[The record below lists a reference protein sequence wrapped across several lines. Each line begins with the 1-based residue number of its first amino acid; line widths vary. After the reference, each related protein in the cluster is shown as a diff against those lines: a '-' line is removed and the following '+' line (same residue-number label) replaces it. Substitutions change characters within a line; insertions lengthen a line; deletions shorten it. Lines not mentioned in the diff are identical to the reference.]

1 MKVIYKNIL
10 YKCLIYMLIIFLVN
24 NCSGR
29 ISNHGVLNIEKHITS
44 IVNDKLEKAEIEAL
58 LGPPSTISAF
68 EFNKWYYIN
77 NTIKHIAF
85 YKPEI
90 IKLSVYEIIFNK
102 ENQAIKINTYDQ
114 DNLNEISFNLD
125 ITKTRGN
132 EKSLLQ
138 YILKGVGDSS
148 LQK

>member
-77 NTIKHIAF
+77 NTIKHMAF

-90 IKLSVYEIIFNK
+90 IKLTVYEIIFNK

-114 DNLNEISFNLD
+114 ENLNEISFNLD
-125 ITKTRGN
+125 VTETKGN
-132 EKSLLQ
+132 EKPLLQ
-138 YILKGVGDSS
+138 YILKGIGNSNI
-148 LQK
+148 QK

>member
-77 NTIKHIAF
+77 NTIKHMAF

-90 IKLSVYEIIFNK
+90 IKLTVYEIIFNK
-102 ENQAIKINTYDQ
+102 ENQAIKINTYDLE
-114 DNLNEISFNLD
+114 NLNEISFNLD
-125 ITKTRGN
+125 VTKTRGN
-132 EKSLLQ
+132 EKPLLQ
-138 YILKGVGDSS
+138 YILKGIGNSNV
-148 LQK
+148 KK

>member
-77 NTIKHIAF
+77 NTIKHMAF

-90 IKLSVYEIIFNK
+90 IKLKVYEIIFNK
-102 ENQAIKINTYDQ
+102 ENQAIKINTYDLE
-114 DNLNEISFNLD
+114 NLNEISFNLD
-125 ITKTRGN
+125 VTKTRGN
-132 EKSLLQ
+132 EKPLLQ
-138 YILKGVGDSS
+138 YILKGIGNSNV
-148 LQK
+148 QK

>member
-77 NTIKHIAF
+77 NTIKHMAF

-90 IKLSVYEIIFNK
+90 IKLTVYEIIFNK

-114 DNLNEISFNLD
+114 ENLNEISFNLD
-125 ITKTRGN
+125 VTKTRGN
-132 EKSLLQ
+132 EKPLLQ
-138 YILKGVGDSS
+138 YILKGIGNSNV
-148 LQK
+148 KK

>member
-1 MKVIYKNIL
+1 
-10 YKCLIYMLIIFLVN
+10 MLIIFLVN

-29 ISNHGVLNIEKHITS
+29 ISNHGVLNIEKHIIS
-44 IVNDKLEKAEIEAL
+44 IINDKLEKAEIEAL

-77 NTIKHIAF
+77 NTMKHMAF

-90 IKLSVYEIIFNK
+90 IKLTVYEIIFNK

-114 DNLNEISFNLD
+114 ENLNEISFNLD
-125 ITKTRGN
+125 VTKTRGN
-132 EKSLLQ
+132 EKPLLQ
-138 YILKGVGDSS
+138 YILKGIGNSNI
-148 LQK
+148 QK

>member
-10 YKCLIYMLIIFLVN
+10 YKCLIYILIIFLVN

-77 NTIKHIAF
+77 NTIKHMAF

-90 IKLSVYEIIFNK
+90 IKLKVYEIIFNK

-114 DNLNEISFNLD
+114 ENLNEISFNLD
-125 ITKTRGN
+125 VTKTRGN
-132 EKSLLQ
+132 EKPLLQ
-138 YILKGVGDSS
+138 YILKGIGNSNV
-148 LQK
+148 KK

>member
-10 YKCLIYMLIIFLVN
+10 YKCLTYMLIIFLVN

-77 NTIKHIAF
+77 NTIKHMAF

-90 IKLSVYEIIFNK
+90 IKLTVYEIIFNK

-114 DNLNEISFNLD
+114 ENLNEISFNLD
-125 ITKTRGN
+125 VTKTRGN
-132 EKSLLQ
+132 EKPLLQ
-138 YILKGVGDSS
+138 YILKGIGNSNI
-148 LQK
+148 QK

>member
-1 MKVIYKNIL
+1 MEIIYKNNL
-10 YKCLIYMLIIFLVN
+10 YKCLIYILIIFLIN
-24 NCSGR
+24 SCTGR
-29 ISNHGVLNIEKHITS
+29 ISNHGVLNIDKHITS

-77 NTIKHIAF
+77 NTMKHLAF

-90 IKLSVYEIIFNK
+90 IKLTVYEIIFNK

-114 DNLNEISFNLD
+114 ENLNEISFNLD
-125 ITKTRGN
+125 VTKTRGN
-132 EKSLLQ
+132 EKPLLQ
-138 YILKGVGDSS
+138 YILKGIGNSNI
-148 LQK
+148 QK

>member
-90 IKLSVYEIIFNK
+90 IKLTVYEIIFNK

-114 DNLNEISFNLD
+114 ENLNEISFNLD
-125 ITKTRGN
+125 ETETKGN
-132 EKSLLQ
+132 EKTVLQ
-138 YILKGVGDSS
+138 YILKGIGNSN

>member
-1 MKVIYKNIL
+1 MKIIYKNNL
-10 YKCLIYMLIIFLVN
+10 YKCLIYILIIFLVN

-44 IVNDKLEKAEIEAL
+44 IVDDKLEKAEIEAL

-90 IKLSVYEIIFNK
+90 IKLTVYEIIFNK

-114 DNLNEISFNLD
+114 ENLNEFSFNLD
-125 ITKTRGN
+125 VTETKGN
-132 EKSLLQ
+132 ERPLLQ
-138 YILKGVGDSS
+138 YILKGIGNSNI
-148 LQK
+148 QK

>member
-1 MKVIYKNIL
+1 MKIIYKNNL
-10 YKCLIYMLIIFLVN
+10 YKCLIYILIIFLIN
-24 NCSGR
+24 SCSGR
-29 ISNHGVLNIEKHITS
+29 ISNHGVLNIDKHITS

-90 IKLSVYEIIFNK
+90 IKLTVYEIIFNK

-114 DNLNEISFNLD
+114 ENLNEISFNLD
-125 ITKTRGN
+125 VTETKGN
-132 EKSLLQ
+132 EKPLLQ
-138 YILKGVGDSS
+138 YILKGIGNSN

>member
-1 MKVIYKNIL
+1 MEIIYKNNL
-10 YKCLIYMLIIFLVN
+10 YKCLIYILIIFLIN

-29 ISNHGVLNIEKHITS
+29 ISNHGVLNIDKHITS

-58 LGPPSTISAF
+58 LGPPSTVSAF

-90 IKLSVYEIIFNK
+90 IKLTVYEIIFNK
-102 ENQAIKINTYDQ
+102 ENQAIKINTYDKE
-114 DNLNEISFNLD
+114 NLNEISFNLD
-125 ITKTRGN
+125 VTETKGN
-132 EKSLLQ
+132 EKPLLQ
-138 YILKGVGDSS
+138 YILKGIGNSNI
-148 LQK
+148 QK

>member
-44 IVNDKLEKAEIEAL
+44 IVNDKLEKAESEAL

-77 NTIKHIAF
+77 NTIKHMAF

-90 IKLSVYEIIFNK
+90 IKLTVYEIIFNK

-114 DNLNEISFNLD
+114 ENLNEISFNLD
-125 ITKTRGN
+125 VTKTRGN
-132 EKSLLQ
+132 EKPLLQ
-138 YILKGVGDSS
+138 YILKGIGNSNI
-148 LQK
+148 QK

>member
-77 NTIKHIAF
+77 NTIKHMAF

-90 IKLSVYEIIFNK
+90 IQLTVYEIIFNK

-114 DNLNEISFNLD
+114 ENLNEISFNLD
-125 ITKTRGN
+125 VTKTRGN
-132 EKSLLQ
+132 DKPLLQ
-138 YILKGVGDSS
+138 YILKGIGNSNI
-148 LQK
+148 QK

>member
-10 YKCLIYMLIIFLVN
+10 YKCLIYILIIFLVN

-77 NTIKHIAF
+77 NTIKHMAF

-90 IKLSVYEIIFNK
+90 IKLNVYEIIFNK
-102 ENQAIKINTYDQ
+102 ENQAIKINTYDLE
-114 DNLNEISFNLD
+114 NLNEISFNLD
-125 ITKTRGN
+125 VTKTRGN
-132 EKSLLQ
+132 EKPLLQ
-138 YILKGVGDSS
+138 YILKGIGNSNV
-148 LQK
+148 QK

>member
-77 NTIKHIAF
+77 NTIKHMAF

-90 IKLSVYEIIFNK
+90 IKLTVYEIIFNK

-114 DNLNEISFNLD
+114 ENLNEISFNLD
-125 ITKTRGN
+125 VTKTRGN
-132 EKSLLQ
+132 EKPLLQ
-138 YILKGVGDSS
+138 YILKGIGNSNI
-148 LQK
+148 KK